1 MCRFPASSF
10 RAEARNLFRL
20 RSGKQCEERDHEKHR
35 TPNDL
40 EARCFMQ
47 MYVHRKKKTVNEKD
61 PSAVLGMTKREQGC
75 FPFFSSRLGSQPP
88 PLRGTSF
95 HGKEGVCRFPA
106 SSFRAEARNL
116 FRLRSG
122 KQCEERDHEKHR
134 TPNDLEARCFMQMY
148 VHRKKKTVNE
158 KDPSAVLGMTK
169 REQGC
174 FPFFSS
180 RLGSQP
186 PPLRGTSFHG
196 KEGVCRFSVS
206 SSISCVSHPLAAP
219 SSSESVRGVSSPL
232 LRRR

>member
-47 MYVHRKKKTVNEKD
+47 MYVHRKKKTANEKD

-75 FPFFSSRLGSQPP
+75 FPFFSSRLGSQSP

-116 FRLRSG
+116 FRLRSS
-122 KQCEERDHEKHR
+122 KRCEERGHGKHR

-148 VHRKKKTVNE
+148 VHRKKKTANE

-174 FPFFSS
+174 FPFF
-180 RLGSQP
+180 
-186 PPLRGTSFHG
+186 
-196 KEGVCRFSVS
+196 
-206 SSISCVSHPLAAP
+206 HPA
-219 SSSESVRGVSSPL
+219 
-232 LRRR
+232 

>member
-1 MCRFPASSF
+1 MW
-10 RAEARNLFRL
+10 
-20 RSGKQCEERDHEKHR
+20 EKVAA
-35 TPNDL
+35 L
-40 EARCFMQ
+40 
-47 MYVHRKKKTVNEKD
+47 
-61 PSAVLGMTKREQGC
+61 
-75 FPFFSSRLGSQPP
+75 PP
-88 PLRGTSF
+88 CPIRGASF

-148 VHRKKKTVNE
+148 VHRKKKTANE
-158 KDPSAVLGMTK
+158 KDPSAALGMTK

-180 RLGSQP
+180 RLESQL

-196 KEGVCRFSVS
+196 KEGVCRLPAS
-206 SSISCVSHPLAAP
+206 SFRAEARNLFRLRSGKQCEERGTGNTALPTTWKH
-219 SSSESVRGVSSPL
+219 GVSCRCMYTGKRKRQTKKIPRLCSG
-232 LRRR
+232 